1 MSISANIKRLCK
13 ELNIN
18 QKELAKLA
26 SLPTS
31 TVSSALKDGS
41 DPRASTIKNI
51 VIALG
56 VSSDMILFDDEE
68 LGVNGDLK
76 ILFREVE
83 RFEGKQREQLK
94 DMLKMMIV
102 HNKSQELM
110 RQE

>member
-1 MSISANIKRLCK
+1 MSVSANIKRLMK
-13 ELNIN
+13 ELNLN

-26 SLPTS
+26 SLPPS
-31 TVSSALKDGS
+31 TISSALKNDS

-56 VSSDMILFDDEE
+56 VSSDMLLFDDEE

-76 ILFREVE
+76 ILLREVE
-83 RFEGKQREQLK
+83 RFEGKEREQLK

-102 HNKSQELM
+102 HNKSKELM
-110 RQE
+110 RN

>member
-1 MSISANIKRLCK
+1 MSVSSNIKRMCK

-18 QKELAKLA
+18 QKELAKMSCL
-26 SLPTS
+26 SPS
-31 TVSSALKDGS
+31 TVSSALKEGS

-56 VSSDMILFDDEE
+56 VSSDMVLFDDEE

-83 RFEGKQREQLK
+83 RFTGKEREQLK
-94 DMLKMMIV
+94 DMLRMMIV
-102 HNKSQELM
+102 HNKSKELM
-110 RQE
+110 RN

>member
-26 SLPTS
+26 SLPAS
-31 TVSSALKDGS
+31 TVSTALKENS

-68 LGVNGDLK
+68 LGINGDLK

-110 RQE
+110 KQK

>member
-1 MSISANIKRLCK
+1 MSVSTNIKRLMK
-13 ELNIN
+13 ELNLN

-26 SLPTS
+26 SLPPS
-31 TVSSALKDGS
+31 TISSALKEDS

-56 VSSDMILFDDEE
+56 VSSDMLLFDDEE

-83 RFEGKQREQLK
+83 RFEGKERDQLK

-102 HNKSQELM
+102 HNKSKELM
-110 RQE
+110 RN

>member
-26 SLPTS
+26 SLPAS